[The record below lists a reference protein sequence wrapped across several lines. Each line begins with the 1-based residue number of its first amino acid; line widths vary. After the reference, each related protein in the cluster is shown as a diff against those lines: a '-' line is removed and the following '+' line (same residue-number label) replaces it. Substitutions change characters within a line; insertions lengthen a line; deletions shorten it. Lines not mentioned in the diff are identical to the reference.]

1 MRNPDNGGDMKHT
14 GEDRYQPGMLAYSLR
29 GRDAGRVYVIVR
41 RDKQFAWAADGKK
54 HPMAAPKRK
63 NIKHLQLI
71 GRRVD
76 IGQADDAV
84 IIQAIEEY
92 HRRLQAG
99 GCQDA

>member
-1 MRNPDNGGDMKHT
+1 MRDPDNGGDMKHT

-71 GRRVD
+71 SRQAD
-76 IGQADDAV
+76 LSEADDAV
-84 IIQAIEEY
+84 IIQAIEKY
-92 HRRLQAG
+92 QRRLQAG